1 MRTIKDT
8 GNGMDDEFGGTLNQ
22 KEDNPGDAASPL
34 IVYTPHSAGSL
45 TTLSNLGEEAREH
58 VENSKASNTRRAYAS
73 DWADFT
79 QWCRHHGLPSL
90 PATPETVG
98 LYLTDCAKGLKTST
112 LQRRLATISQA
123 HQAAGHDSPTKHAA
137 VRAVWQGI
145 KRTKG
150 TVMVGK
156 TPTLIA
162 DLRVMVEHLPGR
174 EEGKILAV
182 RDRALLLLGFAG
194 AMRRSEL
201 VGLDVEDVVETGD
214 GLIVTIRRSKTDQEG
229 AGRKIG
235 LPYGSSPLT
244 CPVRALRDWRAV
256 GQIADGPLFR
266 QVNRHNQVGRERL
279 SDQMVARV
287 VKRALVAAGRDTRCG
302 RGLPPRRPS
311 AARRN
316 DPYRTRP
323 GTRACPSFAA
333 TSATGPCSERTP
345 PQKSDCNACYGL
357 VRVASS

>member
-1 MRTIKDT
+1 MDNKMTTDFSDSSRDG
-8 GNGMDDEFGGTLNQ
+8 GNPLAANSA
-22 KEDNPGDAASPL
+22 EDSASQL
-34 IVYTPHSAGSL
+34 VVSTPVWSSSL
-45 TTLSNLGEEAREH
+45 TTLSHLAEEAREH

-73 DWADFT
+73 DWSDFT
-79 QWCRHHGLPSL
+79 EWCRHHGLPSL
-90 PATPETVG
+90 PASPETVA

-112 LQRRLATISQA
+112 LQRRLSTISQA
-123 HQAAGHDSPTKHAA
+123 HKAAGHESPTKHAA

-162 DLRVMVEHLPGR
+162 DLRIMVEHLPGR
-174 EEGKILAV
+174 EEGKLLAV

-201 VGLDVEDVVETGD
+201 VGLDVDDVVETGD

-235 LPYGSSPLT
+235 IPYGSSPLT
-244 CPVRALRDWRAV
+244 CPVRALREWLAV
-256 GQIADGPLFR
+256 GSIADGPLFR
-266 QVNRHNQVGRERL
+266 EVNRHNQVAQERL

-287 VKRALVAAGRDTRCG
+287 VKRAIVAAGRDG
-302 RGLPPRRPS
+302 
-311 AARRN
+311 A
-316 DPYRTRP
+316 
-323 GTRACPSFAA
+323 SFAGHSLRAGLA
-333 TSATGPCSERTP
+333 TQAAIGGATERSIQDQTGH
-345 PQKSDCNACYGL
+345 KSLPILRRYIRDGSLFRENAATKVGL
-357 VRVASS
+357 